1 MQDLI
6 IIGGS
11 GFGKEVIWL
20 AQETN
25 QFNVI
30 GVLDDN
36 ASPDSKI
43 LNIPVL
49 GKVSDASKYTNASF
63 TIAIGNPRVRQKLA
77 NKLVDMGI
85 TKFANLIH
93 PSVNRSKFIEMGIG
107 NIICAGA
114 TLTTDIVFGNHNII
128 NINSTVGHDCHIKDF
143 CTVAPLVAISGNVTL
158 SNLVEVGT
166 GAVIRQ
172 GLTLESGSMLGMGGV
187 LTKNI
192 EKNQIFI
199 GNPAKIFKSFE

>member
-25 QFNVI
+25 QFTVI
-30 GVLDDN
+30 GILDDN
-36 ASPDSKI
+36 ALPGSKI

-49 GKVSDASKYTNASF
+49 GKVSDVSKYASASF
-63 TIAIGNPRVRQKLA
+63 SIAIGNPRVRQKIA
-77 NKLVDMGI
+77 NKLLDLGI
-85 TKFANLIH
+85 KNFANLIH
-93 PSVNRSKFIEMGIG
+93 PSVSRSKYIEMGIG

-114 TLTTDIVFGNHNII
+114 TLTTDIVFGDHNII
-128 NINSTVGHDCHIKDF
+128 NINSTVGHDCRINNF

-158 SNLVEVGT
+158 NNLVEVGT

-172 GLTLESGSMLGMGGV
+172 GLTLEAGSMLGMGGV

-192 EKNQIFI
+192 ESNQIFI
-199 GNPAKIFKSFE
+199 GNPAKFFKTFE